1 MTARGWLRCYRPQ
14 QAARVRLVC
23 FPHAGGS
30 ASWFRQWPTH
40 LPDAVELHAVQY
52 PGREDRFGEGCLT
65 DMDTL
70 ADAAADALCP
80 LLDRPVALFGHS
92 MGAAVA
98 FEVAARL
105 ATRGRGLPMHLFA
118 SARHAPHDPSP
129 VTDVH
134 LRDDAGVVAE
144 LHRLGGTVSP
154 LLDDAD
160 LLPLVLPA
168 VRADHQL
175 IETYRGAPGRVLD
188 CPVTVLLGSDD
199 TEVTPEQAR
208 GWYASTRGTVGIE
221 EFAGGHFYL
230 ADVTGDVVTSIVGRL
245 GSVAAWPSTP

>member
-1 MTARGWLRCYRPQ
+1 MTGRGWLRCYRPQ
-14 QAARVRLVC
+14 PAARVRLVC

-30 ASWFRQWPTH
+30 ASWFRNWPQH

-52 PGREDRFGEGCLT
+52 PGREDRFGERCPT
-65 DMDTL
+65 DMAEL
-70 ADAAADALCP
+70 ADAATDALGP

-105 ATRGRGLPMHLFA
+105 GARGRGLPMHLFA
-118 SARHAPHDPSP
+118 SARHAPHDPSQ

-134 LRDDAGVVAE
+134 LRDDTGVVDE
-144 LHRLGGTVSP
+144 LRRLGGTVSP
-154 LLDDAD
+154 LLDDPD
-160 LLPLVLPA
+160 LLPLILPA
-168 VRADHQL
+168 VRADHEL
-175 IETYRGAPGRVLD
+175 IETYLGDPRRVLD
-188 CPVTVLLGSDD
+188 CPLTVLLGTDD

-208 GWYASTRGTVGIE
+208 RWDVSTRGTVDIA
-221 EFAGGHFYL
+221 EFPGGHFYL
-230 ADVTGDVVTSIVGRL
+230 ADVTADVVTTIVGRL